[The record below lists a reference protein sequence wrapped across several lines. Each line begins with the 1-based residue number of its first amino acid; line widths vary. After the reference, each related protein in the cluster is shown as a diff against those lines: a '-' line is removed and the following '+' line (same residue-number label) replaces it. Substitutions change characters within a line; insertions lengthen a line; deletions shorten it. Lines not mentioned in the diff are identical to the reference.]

1 MALKSAILSILG
13 HDDLEWIVDELQIAD
28 VDRQSV
34 EAMRAAL
41 ACSDRVTA
49 DDLLSFLDTDRLRE
63 LKNLIEE
70 VRQERREADDSR
82 QSADMPALYRPSKR
96 DGKRSKRPES

>member
-13 HDDLEWIVDELQIAD
+13 RDDLEWIVGQLQIAD
-28 VDRQSV
+28 VDHSSV

-41 ACSDRVTA
+41 ARSNRVT
-49 DDLLSFLDTDRLRE
+49 DDELLSFLNTDTLRE
-63 LKNLIEE
+63 LKKLIGE
-70 VRQERREADDSR
+70 VQQERRVADDSR
-82 QSADMPALYRPSKR
+82 QSDDTLALYRPSKR